1 MICSQRINPPSV
13 SFVGRSSCHGC
24 SVKEKAGESG
34 DSLPILTKVTIFL
47 TSVDEKGKRESYSI
61 GTRRGKLTLRSP
73 LSNGHLVWLE
83 NLALSYISFHW
94 GFRNDI
100 ILTTMWRH
108 LYVSIHRCGSVHKW
122 LAWPIHDLTWY
133 LTETLVYQ
141 SKLGERNSEMGVPSA

>member
-1 MICSQRINPPSV
+1 MLLLAHKLTTHDFSWSVLSHMICSQRINPPSV

-73 LSNGHLVWLE
+73 LSNGHLV
-83 NLALSYISFHW
+83 
-94 GFRNDI
+94 
-100 ILTTMWRH
+100 
-108 LYVSIHRCGSVHKW
+108 
-122 LAWPIHDLTWY
+122 
-133 LTETLVYQ
+133 
-141 SKLGERNSEMGVPSA
+141 